1 MCTGYPGS
9 TCSDIN
15 STFFNFVCEKK
26 HFFHLK
32 ILAKNNSPRTRLWG
46 PQFQN
51 RVKNR
56 YRNRRVLRAL
66 HIYYILHTSSF
77 YNSLHV
83 SSVPHVNTC
92 YVYML
97 KLQCEL
103 HVLHVRITP
112 MSQDGTEEENLHLFF
127 ACSKYLCPCWTTIDP
142 IVAKTPTPT
151 MEHGRPRRLLI
162 CFSWAMVVD

>member
-66 HIYYILHTSSF
+66 HILHTTHF
-77 YNSLHV
+77 LVLQFITRVIGTTREHVLRLHV
-83 SSVPHVNTC
+83 EAS
-92 YVYML
+92 M
-97 KLQCEL
+97 
-103 HVLHVRITP
+103 
-112 MSQDGTEEENLHLFF
+112 
-127 ACSKYLCPCWTTIDP
+127 
-142 IVAKTPTPT
+142 
-151 MEHGRPRRLLI
+151 
-162 CFSWAMVVD
+162 